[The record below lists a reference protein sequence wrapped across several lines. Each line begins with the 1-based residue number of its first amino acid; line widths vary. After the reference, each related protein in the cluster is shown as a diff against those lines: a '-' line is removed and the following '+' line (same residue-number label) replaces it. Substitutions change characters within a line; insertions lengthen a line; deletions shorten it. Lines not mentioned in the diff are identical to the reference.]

1 MLPTARAA
9 HTAGMRFLSSH
20 ARRSPPRPA
29 LLRWLVAPALLA
41 RTWALAA
48 EAPGTPAA
56 ALPTRLSYHSALAG
70 YQAYAEQPVQ
80 SWRQANDR
88 VGQIGGWR
96 SYAREAAAPAEPT
109 SPAAA
114 PPAPAPGAPS
124 RPPRP

>member
-1 MLPTARAA
+1 
-9 HTAGMRFLSSH
+9 MRFLSSH
-20 ARRSPPRPA
+20 SRRSIPRPA

-41 RTWALAA
+41 GTWVLAA
-48 EAPGTPAA
+48 EPPGAPAI

-114 PPAPAPGAPS
+114 PPAPVSGAPS